1 MKVSLFDSKSK
12 EQIWSSAF
20 NDGESGC
27 FEPPESENFHAI
39 IGDDK
44 WTSLFSYNDE
54 HDIEDETDDDLDF
67 DEHGPQYDG
76 ELNEQ
81 DKE

>member
-1 MKVSLFDSKSK
+1 
-12 EQIWSSAF
+12 
-20 NDGESGC
+20 
-27 FEPPESENFHAI
+27 

-44 WTSLFSYNDE
+44 WTSLFSYDDNYE
-54 HDIEDETDDDLDF
+54 IEDEIDDDLDLG
-67 DEHGPQYDG
+67 EHGPQYDG